1 MNENLVPLQEDL
13 LIDTPKMDIF
23 RGLESLIR
31 VDEKIAAGALFEE
44 GDWAVLNDSNELVA
58 PTTTP
63 VANTFPVWAGNA
75 EGRSDVHATG
85 KATVLKGGRFFYRT
99 TKFDPA
105 PAYNV
110 GSPLTVK
117 SLGADERVPTLAT
130 GTEPV
135 LARVAAIPVN
145 GVMAI
150 QVL

>member
-1 MNENLVPLQEDL
+1 MNDNLVPLQEDL

-31 VDEKIAAGALFEE
+31 VDEKIAAGASFEE

-105 PAYNV
+105 PNYHN

-117 SLGADERVPTLAT
+117 SLGGDERVPTLAT

-135 LARVAAIPVN
+135 LARVAAVAVN
-145 GVMAI
+145 GVMDI